1 MCWLYE
7 LVHEVYG
14 LRLFRDER
22 ASSCEHIVGVLTAVL
37 FVVVVVNVSDDT
49 SSLLLNKDIEGA
61 VFDQETGEPFESSVK
76 VSVA

>member
-49 SSLLLNKDIEGA
+49 SSLLLN
-61 VFDQETGEPFESSVK
+61 
-76 VSVA
+76 

>member
-14 LRLFRDER
+14 LWLLRDER
-22 ASSCEHIVGVLTAVL
+22 ASSCEHVVGVLAAVL

-49 SSLLLNKDIEGA
+49 SSFLLN
-61 VFDQETGEPFESSVK
+61 
-76 VSVA
+76 